1 MYRHNGDIQQE
12 KKTATQTYILIYM
25 YIHYIINKYNIWNTL
40 NCFPDEI
47 VEHYLKLLVAISGII
62 NELHFIFSIII

>member
-1 MYRHNGDIQQE
+1 MS
-12 KKTATQTYILIYM
+12 
-25 YIHYIINKYNIWNTL
+25 NIWNTL